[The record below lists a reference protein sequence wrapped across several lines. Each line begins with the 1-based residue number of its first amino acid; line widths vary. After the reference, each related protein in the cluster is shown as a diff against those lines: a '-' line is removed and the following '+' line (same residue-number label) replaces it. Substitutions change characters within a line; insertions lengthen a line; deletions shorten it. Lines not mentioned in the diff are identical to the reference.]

1 MEKNNNIKIMIN
13 QQKNNPIISINDISE
28 NISSIYKL
36 SQNPKINFKSDKNEN
51 LEKSISLLKLISN
64 KAYLTAPMNFKI
76 IPEIQKK
83 GKTCSFT
90 LKNNIFS
97 IKNTKSIYNINSK
110 TNSFYL
116 ISSINK
122 TKKKKFKN
130 YNSSK
135 DLDGYKRDNMID
147 LIHNKE
153 IKVCLDLIKSFPE
166 NGRNKQRRLNLNKDF
181 KSEVTN
187 GLVKSI
193 KFFNIDN
200 INNQRI
206 LENQII
212 KNSDY
217 IPRSLSE
224 YNTLKNATLLS
235 ISTNYKT
242 KNSPLNDKTKFNNSN
257 YNDLNNTS
265 ISMKNNSNL
274 LKYINDNK
282 IYNLNNSE
290 ENKNILKKQFSKII
304 NHNNNVQKK
313 FDEYKKNEINFVT
326 GFLRSQKNIKGDVFT
341 KYLNN
346 KEKFEINTQNYKKK
360 KEESNKLSLPEIQE
374 YKSIINEL
382 KNRKSKTLIKSQS
395 VFDSSNK
402 EKIKLNIKDKLIDEL
417 NKLYLNQKTMFLSNL
432 KNNICNRRIFA
443 ESYKKEVN
451 ENIDN
456 INKRK
461 REQNFYIDGYSL
473 LNENINK
480 KLQQFNKIL
489 GNKFHD
495 KEQKME
501 KVNKFC
507 KICNEYEN
515 KIKNY
520 ENEIFKET
528 NLYNQLF
535 LPKFEFNRDKK
546 NNHKNNLEIDLSKHN
561 INKSNENISLDSSIT
576 FKIDNN
582 RVLSKKSNKE
592 GKIYK
597 HYSKKYSFD

>member
-13 QQKNNPIISINDISE
+13 QQTNNPINDISQ

-97 IKNTKSIYNINSK
+97 LKNKKSNYNISSK

-290 ENKNILKKQFSKII
+290 ENKNFLKKQISKII
-304 NHNNNVQKK
+304 NHNNNLQKK

-326 GFLRSQKNIKGDVFT
+326 GFVRSQKNINGDVFT

-346 KEKFEINTQNYKKK
+346 KEKFEINIQNYKKK

-374 YKSIINEL
+374 YKSIINEV
-382 KNRKSKTLIKSQS
+382 KNRKNKILRKSQS

-417 NKLYLNQKTMFLSNL
+417 NELYLNQKTMFLSYL

-546 NNHKNNLEIDLSKHN
+546 NNNKNNFEIDLSKHN

-592 GKIYK
+592 EKIYK

>member
-13 QQKNNPIISINDISE
+13 QQTNNLINDISQ

-97 IKNTKSIYNINSK
+97 LKNKKSNYNISSK

-290 ENKNILKKQFSKII
+290 ENKNFLKKQISKII
-304 NHNNNVQKK
+304 NHNNNLQKK

-326 GFLRSQKNIKGDVFT
+326 GFVRSQKNINGDVFT

-346 KEKFEINTQNYKKK
+346 KEKFEINIQNYKKK

-374 YKSIINEL
+374 YKSIINEV
-382 KNRKSKTLIKSQS
+382 KNRKNKILRKSQS

-417 NKLYLNQKTMFLSNL
+417 NELYLNQKTMFLSYL

-546 NNHKNNLEIDLSKHN
+546 NNNKNNFEIDLSKHN

-592 GKIYK
+592 EKIYK

>member
-13 QQKNNPIISINDISE
+13 QQTNNPINDISQ

-97 IKNTKSIYNINSK
+97 LKNKKSNYNISSK

-402 EKIKLNIKDKLIDEL
+402 EKIKLNVKDKLIDEL
-417 NKLYLNQKTMFLSNL
+417 NELYLNQKTMFLSYL

-473 LNENINK
+473 LDEHINK
-480 KLQQFNKIL
+480 KLQQFNNIL

-592 GKIYK
+592 EKIYK

>member
-13 QQKNNPIISINDISE
+13 QQTNNPINDISQ

-97 IKNTKSIYNINSK
+97 LKNKKSNYNISSK

-290 ENKNILKKQFSKII
+290 ENKNFLKKQISKII
-304 NHNNNVQKK
+304 NHNNNLQKK

-326 GFLRSQKNIKGDVFT
+326 GFVRSQKNINGDVFT

-346 KEKFEINTQNYKKK
+346 KEKFEINIQNYKKK

-374 YKSIINEL
+374 YKSIINEV
-382 KNRKSKTLIKSQS
+382 KNRKNKILRKSQS

-417 NKLYLNQKTMFLSNL
+417 NELYLNQKTMFLSYL

-535 LPKFEFNRDKK
+535 SPKFEFNRDKK
-546 NNHKNNLEIDLSKHN
+546 NNNKNNFEIDLSKHN

-592 GKIYK
+592 EKIYK

>member
-13 QQKNNPIISINDISE
+13 QQTNNPINDISQ

-97 IKNTKSIYNINSK
+97 LKNKKSNYNISSK

-290 ENKNILKKQFSKII
+290 ENKNFLKKQISKII
-304 NHNNNVQKK
+304 NHNNNLQKK

-326 GFLRSQKNIKGDVFT
+326 GFVRSQKNINGDVFT

-346 KEKFEINTQNYKKK
+346 KEKFEINIQNYKKK

-374 YKSIINEL
+374 YK
-382 KNRKSKTLIKSQS
+382 
-395 VFDSSNK
+395 
-402 EKIKLNIKDKLIDEL
+402 
-417 NKLYLNQKTMFLSNL
+417 
-432 KNNICNRRIFA
+432 
-443 ESYKKEVN
+443 
-451 ENIDN
+451 
-456 INKRK
+456 
-461 REQNFYIDGYSL
+461 
-473 LNENINK
+473 
-480 KLQQFNKIL
+480 
-489 GNKFHD
+489 
-495 KEQKME
+495 
-501 KVNKFC
+501 
-507 KICNEYEN
+507 
-515 KIKNY
+515 
-520 ENEIFKET
+520 
-528 NLYNQLF
+528 
-535 LPKFEFNRDKK
+535 
-546 NNHKNNLEIDLSKHN
+546 
-561 INKSNENISLDSSIT
+561 
-576 FKIDNN
+576 
-582 RVLSKKSNKE
+582 
-592 GKIYK
+592 
-597 HYSKKYSFD
+597 